1 MGVRSKVFNFS
12 PDIDF
17 NQLSYDL
24 LENRERIDFIKRVK
38 DSIKIWS

>member
-1 MGVRSKVFNFS
+1 MGVRSKVF
-12 PDIDF
+12 DF
-17 NQLSYDL
+17 NQFFYDL